1 MKTRRMFAVTT
12 LLCLL
17 LFAAAHQP
25 VRAGESVVAP
35 EPGADELERIELPEV
50 VVTANRLETP
60 PEKVGSSQTVITREQ
75 LDRLQRTTLFDVLR
89 SVPGLNVAQTGGP
102 GSPASVF
109 IRGANSGQT
118 LVLIDGVE
126 VNDPVS
132 ANRSFNFADLTTD
145 NIERIEIVRGPQSTL
160 YGSDAIGGVINI
172 ITRKG
177 EGKPALSLSVE
188 GGSFNSWRE
197 RIWSGGGSDRVN
209 YSLGIS
215 RQDTD
220 GISSA
225 AEDQGNTEEDG
236 YENSSVSARVG
247 FTPAENFGVNV
258 IARYTDSSVDLD
270 NFGGAFGD
278 DPNHVGDQ
286 TQLVLRTEAELAL
299 LDDFWH
305 QKLGIS
311 ISDTDRTFHN
321 DFDPAHPTDMSESTY
336 SGSIFK
342 IDWQHNLHLS
352 EHNTLT
358 LGLETE
364 EEKGDSYFYSE
375 SEWGPYTS
383 VFEEQ
388 TARTNG
394 YYIQDSIALDD
405 HWFTT
410 VGVRLDD
417 HDRFGTEFTWR
428 VTSAYLVPETST
440 TARGSVGTGFKAP
453 SLYQLFS
460 EYGSLDLEPEESLG
474 WDVGL
479 EQACLEGKGSV
490 GATWFANDFDNLLDF
505 DPVNFVYV
513 NIAEAK
519 TQGLEVFATMNV
531 GDNLDLAASYTFTD
545 TEDKTTGD
553 DLLRR
558 ARHKFGVNANYRFLD
573 KGNVNLDLVHV
584 GQRFDNDFSTW
595 PASVV
600 ELDSYLLANLAG
612 SWDFSDH
619 WQVFARLENLLD
631 EEYEEVRGYGTP
643 GFAGYLGL
651 KFSL

>member
-1 MKTRRMFAVTT
+1 MKSGELLTVTLMF
-12 LLCLL
+12 CLFL
-17 LFAAAHQP
+17 AAA
-25 VRAGESVVAP
+25 AP
-35 EPGADELERIELPEV
+35 PLAAEETAVDPQPGADALERIELPEV
-50 VVTANRLETP
+50 VVTANRLETA
-60 PEKVGSSQTVITREQ
+60 PEEVGSSQTVITREQ
-75 LDRLQRTTLFDVLR
+75 LDRLQQATLFDVLR
-89 SVPGLNVAQTGGP
+89 SVPGLNVARNGGP

-126 VNDPVS
+126 VNDPIS
-132 ANRSFNFADLTTD
+132 TTRSFNFADLTTD
-145 NIERIEIVRGPQSTL
+145 NVERIEIVRGPQSTL

-177 EGKPALSLSVE
+177 EGSPALSFSVE
-188 GGSFNSWRE
+188 GGSFNSWRQ
-197 RIWSGGGSDRVN
+197 RLWSGGGSDRVN

-215 RQDTD
+215 RQDSD
-220 GISSA
+220 GISAA
-225 AEDQGNTEEDG
+225 AEDQGNVEEDG
-236 YENSSVSARVG
+236 YENTSVSARVG
-247 FTPAENFGVNV
+247 FIPNEQFVVNV
-258 IARYTDSSVDLD
+258 IARYTDSSADLD
-270 NFGGAFGD
+270 NAGGAFGD

-286 TQLVLRTEAELAL
+286 TQLVFRTEAELKL
-299 LDDFWH
+299 LDDLWH

-311 ISDTDRTFHN
+311 ITDIDRRFHN
-321 DFDPAHPTDMSESTY
+321 DFDDAHPSEMSESAFN
-336 SGSIFK
+336 GSLFK
-342 IDWQHNLHLS
+342 IDWQHNLHLT

-364 EEKGDSYFYSE
+364 EEKGDSSFYSE
-375 SEWGPYTS
+375 SEWGPFTS

-417 HDRFGTEFTWR
+417 HDRFGSEITWR
-428 VTSAYLVPETST
+428 VTSAYLVPETGT

-479 EQACLEGKGSV
+479 EQACLEGRGSV
-490 GATWFANDFDNLLDF
+490 GAAWFANDFDNLLDF

-519 TQGLEVFATMNV
+519 TQGLEVFASMNA

-545 TEDKTTGD
+545 TEDTTTGD

-558 ARHKFGVNANYRFLD
+558 ARHKFGFNANYRFLE
-573 KGNVNLDLVHV
+573 KGNINLDLVHV

-595 PASVV
+595 PAAVV

-619 WQVFARLENLLD
+619 WQIFARLENLLD

-643 GFAGYLGL
+643 GFAGYIGL